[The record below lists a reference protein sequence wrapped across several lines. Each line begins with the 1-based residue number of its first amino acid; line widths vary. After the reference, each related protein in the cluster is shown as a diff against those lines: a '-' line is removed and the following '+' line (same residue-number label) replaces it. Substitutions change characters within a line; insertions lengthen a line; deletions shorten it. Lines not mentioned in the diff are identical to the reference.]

1 LKIKFILILI
11 LKLRALF
18 VGTLWRRGNVLMEIN
33 VNLLMD
39 LLNLNATLINRCHIR
54 LDNVMLS
61 LEKDTVLTD
70 PDVTFYIEIKM
81 KK

>member
-1 LKIKFILILI
+1 
-11 LKLRALF
+11 
-18 VGTLWRRGNVLMEIN
+18 MEIN

-39 LLNLNATLINRCHIR
+39 LLNSNATLIIRCHIR
-54 LDNVMLS
+54 LDHVMLS
-61 LEKDTVLTD
+61 LEKDTAFTG